1 MRRTSWFFVVLLLA
15 LATPLIGEV
24 VIVEE
29 IIVKVNGDI
38 VLRSEF
44 DRFASD
50 IRSDVGKNEEI
61 AENAKEPAIVEREKN
76 ILRDMIDQRLLI
88 QKGNDLGV
96 SVEAQ
101 VLNQR
106 DEIMQQN
113 EIQTVD
119 EFEDWILERTGE
131 PAEDLLDRMR
141 ENFLSQS
148 VLGQEVGSRII
159 ITPQEIEEYYN
170 EHKEEYV
177 RSEGVRISQIFFE
190 LAGKDATEQEATR
203 KHAGEIQERVE
214 RGEPFYEMA
223 TRFSEDLATKE
234 QGGDIGIYRRG
245 MLRKEIED
253 AVFDKSRGTITD
265 LIEVPNGLL
274 ILRVDQVFRE
284 GLAELEEVQEEIR
297 TVIGGPR
304 YSPAIRTYL
313 SELRERA
320 YIEIRPGY
328 SDSGAVEGIDTSW
341 SDPAKLAPVTTTR
354 DEVVNKKKK
363 RRLLWVIPLPG
374 GGDKSND
381 KSDDKVDEDAVTASA
396 DTVGGQ

>member
-1 MRRTSWFFVVLLLA
+1 MSWFFVVLLLA

-38 VLRSEF
+38 VLRSEY

-61 AENAKEPAIVEREKN
+61 AENAKEPAIVEREIN

-88 QKGNDLGV
+88 QKGKDLGV

-159 ITPQEIEEYYN
+159 ITPLEIEEYYN

-190 LAGKDATEQEATR
+190 LAGKDATEQEASR
-203 KHAGEIQERVE
+203 KHAGEILGRVQ

-234 QGGDIGIYRRG
+234 LGGDIGIYRRG

-274 ILRVDQVFRE
+274 VLRVDQVFRE

-297 TVIGGPR
+297 TMIGGPR
-304 YSPAIRTYL
+304 YAPAIRTYL

-328 SDSGAVEGIDTSW
+328 SDAGAVEGIDTSW
-341 SDPAKLAPVTTTR
+341 SDPANLAPVTTTR

-374 GGDKSND
+374 GGDKSDD
-381 KSDDKVDEDAVTASA
+381 KAGDKVDEESVTDSA

>member
-1 MRRTSWFFVVLLLA
+1 MSWFFVVLLLA

-38 VLRSEF
+38 VLRSEY

-50 IRSDVGKNEEI
+50 IRADVGKNEEI
-61 AENAKEPAIVEREKN
+61 AENAKEPAIVEREIN

-88 QKGNDLGV
+88 QKGKDLGV

-159 ITPQEIEEYYN
+159 ITPLEIEEYYN

-190 LAGKDATEQEATR
+190 LAGKDATEQEASR
-203 KHAGEIQERVE
+203 KHAGEILGRVQ

-234 QGGDIGIYRRG
+234 LGGDIGIYRRG

-274 ILRVDQVFRE
+274 VLRVDQVFRE

-297 TVIGGPR
+297 TMIGGPR
-304 YSPAIRTYL
+304 YAPAIRTYL

-328 SDSGAVEGIDTSW
+328 ADAGAVEGIDTSW
-341 SDPAKLAPVTTTR
+341 SDPANLAPVTTTR

-374 GGDKSND
+374 GGDKSGD
-381 KSDDKVDEDAVTASA
+381 KADDTVDEDAVTDSA